1 MSVQDRSGQPSC
13 PPYGHDLDLS
23 DPAEIERRSMAIIE
37 AEVPKPIPFSELQ
50 WPIVRRMIHTTAD
63 FELLRL
69 VRFHSAAV
77 EAGIVALRAGALIV
91 TDTRMALAGI
101 PTRRLEPLGCRKVCL
116 MDDPR
121 VVQRAKAE
129 GITRAMA
136 AVDLAFDLRT
146 ELAPAAPLIFVI
158 GNAPTAL
165 VRLVRRLAAMDSA
178 HGRLVA
184 LIVGMPVGFVNAAE
198 SKELLVQASPAPW
211 ITVSGRKG
219 GSPLAASAVNALAEL
234 ALQRGSAG
242 QSETRGEAAR
252 T

>member
-1 MSVQDRSGQPSC
+1 MSVHNRPGQ
-13 PPYGHDLDLS
+13 PYGHDLDLS

-37 AEVPKPIPFSELQ
+37 SEAPKPIPFSEVE

-69 VRFHSAAV
+69 TRFHAEAAC
-77 EAGIVALRAGALIV
+77 AGIAALRSGALVV

-101 PTRRLEPLGCRKVCL
+101 PIRRLEALGCRKLCL
-116 MDDPR
+116 MEDPR

-136 AVDLAFDLRT
+136 AVDLALDLRT
-146 ELAPAAPLIFVI
+146 EFAAAAPLVFVI

-165 VRLVRRLAAMDSA
+165 VRLVRRLAAMEPA
-178 HGRLVA
+178 NGLPVA

-211 ITVSGRKG
+211 ITVTGRKG

-234 ALQRGSAG
+234 ALERVSVDQGIV
-242 QSETRGEAAR
+242 QT
-252 T
+252 

>member
-1 MSVQDRSGQPSC
+1 MSVRDKSGPIH
-13 PPYGHDLDLS
+13 GHDLYLS

-37 AEVPKPIPFSELQ
+37 AEAPKPLPFSELE

-69 VRFHSAAV
+69 TRFHADAI
-77 EAGIVALRAGALIV
+77 EAGIAALRSGALIV
-91 TDTRMALAGI
+91 TDTRMALSGI
-101 PTRRLEPLGCRKVCL
+101 PMRRLEPLDCRKLCL

-121 VVQRAKAE
+121 VIQRAKAE

-136 AVDLAFDLRT
+136 AVDLAFDLRA
-146 ELAPAAPLIFVI
+146 EIAPAAPLVFVI

-165 VRLVRRLAAMDSA
+165 VRLVRRLQAMEFPHD
-178 HGRLVA
+178 LPVA

-211 ITVSGRKG
+211 ITVTGRKG
-219 GSPLAASAVNALAEL
+219 GSPLAASALNALAEL
-234 ALQRGSAG
+234 ALQSLSAG
-242 QSETRGEAAR
+242 RSAPRDDAAQ